1 MHSEGWQMT
10 ALKNTLYRA
19 AALSICA
26 GFATAAMAAA
36 PEHFV
41 SQKDQIFTPA
51 ELDIKKGETVEI
63 VNDDGDLL
71 HHLYVD
77 SKRLQFDSGDQEPG
91 AKVDITFPATG
102 TFDVLVRDSPQDE
115 TRRPRGVK
123 AETPRRSRFR
133 IGRYARRNIERGSR
147 PG

>member
-1 MHSEGWQMT
+1 MHSGRRQM
-10 ALKNTLYRA
+10 AAKNTFYRA

-26 GFATAAMAAA
+26 GLATAAMAAG

-102 TFDVLVRDSPQDE
+102 TFDVLCGIHPKMKLVVRVD
-115 TRRPRGVK
+115 
-123 AETPRRSRFR
+123 
-133 IGRYARRNIERGSR
+133 
-147 PG
+147 